1 MQIYNIFLNTH
12 FLLKN
17 SCIFAKKEV
26 VMAMAK
32 RKTVKKSCGDVCD
45 KNSKPTVSHQKAI
58 DEVRKNK
65 NIVSSA
71 SSEELF
77 KKLEI

>member
-1 MQIYNIFLNTH
+1 MTM
-12 FLLKN
+12 
-17 SCIFAKKEV
+17 V
-26 VMAMAK
+26 D
-32 RKTVKKSCGDVCD
+32 RKTVKKSCGDVFD

-58 DEVRKNK
+58 DDVRKNK

-77 KKLEI
+77 KKLGI

>member
-1 MQIYNIFLNTH
+1 MTM
-12 FLLKN
+12 
-17 SCIFAKKEV
+17 V
-26 VMAMAK
+26 D
-32 RKTVKKSCGDVCD
+32 RKTVKKSCGDVFD

-58 DEVRKNK
+58 DDVRKNK